1 MNINELGVTRAL
13 GLQAMD
19 EPGAHLPL
27 THKRPNDLYR
37 TYHSIQSWLV
47 KKGIPLLDDYNP
59 KYIKGFFNPRTNHEA
74 TGLCVSH
81 TAHMRIMNQVMP
93 INQLL
98 TMTRVDSLLGSALP
112 RYFQWTKWIYTI
124 YIYMHAYNCVYI

>member
-59 KYIKGFFNPRTNHEA
+59 KYIKGSRSPELIIRSSTNMEH
-74 TGLCVSH
+74 GSIISPYI
-81 TAHMRIMNQVMP
+81 HMVKPHIKP
-93 INQLL
+93 L
-98 TMTRVDSLLGSALP
+98 
-112 RYFQWTKWIYTI
+112 
-124 YIYMHAYNCVYI
+124 